1 MRNVQMSRIA
11 GDKSTKPQQ
20 NRNFSDFRKTLLTQR
35 QQLAARINQRL
46 GQVTVER
53 EPDDEGAVAIDNY
66 TKDLAAATIERERR
80 TLNEIEIALSRLE
93 AGEYGICN
101 LCGISIPKIRLEALP
116 SATLCVSCA
125 ERSAA
130 A

>member
-1 MRNVQMSRIA
+1 MSRIA
-11 GDKSTKPQQ
+11 EGRSTKPQQ
-20 NRNFSDFRKTLLTQR
+20 NRNFSDFRKALLAQKQR
-35 QQLAARINQRL
+35 LAARIGERL
-46 GQVTVER
+46 GEVTAER
-53 EPDDEGAVAIDNY
+53 EPDDEGAIAIDNY

-80 TLNEIEIALSRLE
+80 TLNEIEIALARLE
-93 AGEYGICN
+93 AGDYGVCN

-116 SATLCVSCA
+116 SATLCVNCA

>member
-1 MRNVQMSRIA
+1 MSRIA
-11 GDKSTKPQQ
+11 GDKATKPQQ
-20 NRNFSDFRKTLLTQR
+20 DRNFSDFRKTLLAQK
-35 QQLAARINQRL
+35 QKLAARISERL
-46 GQVTVER
+46 GQVTVDR

-80 TLNEIEIALSRLE
+80 TLNEIEIALARLQ
-93 AGEYGICN
+93 AGDYGVCN
-101 LCGISIPKIRLEALP
+101 LCGITIPKIRLEALP
-116 SATLCVSCA
+116 SATLCVNCA